1 MVNLRILYTN
11 LHLILLKEI
20 SKLKEYI
27 KELKI
32 SYNNQDKKLNDIIEK
47 ATNML
52 QGYQLIE
59 SEINS
64 IEKKKVITKGEKIT
78 AAILNKTFQTKN
90 PSDQIISIIKISHD
104 ILKLNIDKIEDN
116 LEEESNWDF
125 IKKKLD
131 KKSINIKQHILKH
144 FLKYY

>member
-1 MVNLRILYTN
+1 
-11 LHLILLKEI
+11 LIFLLKEI

-32 SYNNQDKKLNDIIEK
+32 SHNNQDKKLNDIIEK

-64 IEKKKVITKGEKIT
+64 IEKKE
-78 AAILNKTFQTKN
+78 
-90 PSDQIISIIKISHD
+90 
-104 ILKLNIDKIEDN
+104 
-116 LEEESNWDF
+116 
-125 IKKKLD
+125 
-131 KKSINIKQHILKH
+131 
-144 FLKYY
+144 

>member
-47 ATNML
+47 TTNML

-64 IEKKKVITKGEKIT
+64 IEKKE
-78 AAILNKTFQTKN
+78 
-90 PSDQIISIIKISHD
+90 
-104 ILKLNIDKIEDN
+104 
-116 LEEESNWDF
+116 
-125 IKKKLD
+125 
-131 KKSINIKQHILKH
+131 
-144 FLKYY
+144 

>member
-1 MVNLRILYTN
+1 M
-11 LHLILLKEI
+11 HLIFLLKEI

-52 QGYQLIE
+52 QWYQLIE

-64 IEKKKVITKGEKIT
+64 IEKKK
-78 AAILNKTFQTKN
+78 
-90 PSDQIISIIKISHD
+90 
-104 ILKLNIDKIEDN
+104 
-116 LEEESNWDF
+116 
-125 IKKKLD
+125 
-131 KKSINIKQHILKH
+131 
-144 FLKYY
+144 

>member
-32 SYNNQDKKLNDIIEK
+32 SYNNKDKKLNDIIEK

-78 AAILNKTFQTKN
+78 AAILNKIFQIKN
-90 PSDQIISIIKISHD
+90 PSDQIISIIKILYD

-125 IKKKLD
+125 LKK
-131 KKSINIKQHILKH
+131 IR
-144 FLKYY
+144 

>member
-47 ATNML
+47 ATNLL
-52 QGYQLIE
+52 QWYQLIE

-64 IEKKKVITKGEKIT
+64 IEKKE
-78 AAILNKTFQTKN
+78 
-90 PSDQIISIIKISHD
+90 
-104 ILKLNIDKIEDN
+104 
-116 LEEESNWDF
+116 
-125 IKKKLD
+125 
-131 KKSINIKQHILKH
+131 
-144 FLKYY
+144 

>member
-78 AAILNKTFQTKN
+78 AAILNKIFQIKN
-90 PSDQIISIIKISHD
+90 PSDQIISIIKILYD

-116 LEEESNWDF
+116 LEEESNLNF

-131 KKSINIKQHILKH
+131 KKYI
-144 FLKYY
+144 FL

>member
-1 MVNLRILYTN
+1 M
-11 LHLILLKEI
+11 HLIFLLKEI

-52 QGYQLIE
+52 QWYQLIE

-64 IEKKKVITKGEKIT
+64 IEKKE
-78 AAILNKTFQTKN
+78 
-90 PSDQIISIIKISHD
+90 
-104 ILKLNIDKIEDN
+104 
-116 LEEESNWDF
+116 
-125 IKKKLD
+125 
-131 KKSINIKQHILKH
+131 
-144 FLKYY
+144 

>member
-78 AAILNKTFQTKN
+78 AAILNKIFQIKN
-90 PSDQIISIIKISHD
+90 PSDQIISIIKILYD

-125 IKKKLD
+125 IKK
-131 KKSINIKQHILKH
+131 N
-144 FLKYY
+144 

>member
-64 IEKKKVITKGEKIT
+64 IEKKKSN
-78 AAILNKTFQTKN
+78 NKR
-90 PSDQIISIIKISHD
+90 
-104 ILKLNIDKIEDN
+104 
-116 LEEESNWDF
+116 
-125 IKKKLD
+125 
-131 KKSINIKQHILKH
+131 
-144 FLKYY
+144 

>member
-1 MVNLRILYTN
+1 M
-11 LHLILLKEI
+11 ILLKEI

-32 SYNNQDKKLNDIIEK
+32 PYNNQDKKLNDIIEK

-64 IEKKKVITKGEKIT
+64 IEKKVIAKGEKVT
-78 AAILNKTFQTKN
+78 AAILNKIFQIKN
-90 PSDQIISIIKISHD
+90 PSDQIISIIKILYD

-116 LEEESNWDF
+116 LEEESNLDF

-131 KKSINIKQHILKH
+131 KKSINIKQHILKR

>member
-1 MVNLRILYTN
+1 M
-11 LHLILLKEI
+11 HLIFLLKEI

-52 QGYQLIE
+52 QRYQLIK

-64 IEKKKVITKGEKIT
+64 IEKKE
-78 AAILNKTFQTKN
+78 
-90 PSDQIISIIKISHD
+90 
-104 ILKLNIDKIEDN
+104 
-116 LEEESNWDF
+116 
-125 IKKKLD
+125 
-131 KKSINIKQHILKH
+131 
-144 FLKYY
+144 

>member
-1 MVNLRILYTN
+1 M
-11 LHLILLKEI
+11 HLIFLLKEI

-52 QGYQLIE
+52 QWYQLIE

-64 IEKKKVITKGEKIT
+64 IEKKKVIKKGEKIT
-78 AAILNKTFQTKN
+78 AAILNKIFQIKN
-90 PSDQIISIIKISHD
+90 PSDQIISIIKILYD

-116 LEEESNWDF
+116 LEEESNWVF
-125 IKKKLD
+125 IKKQLD
-131 KKSINIKQHILKH
+131 KKSINIKRHILKH